1 MPDAVELVKT
11 IKKSAID
18 AMESTKPVNV
28 YFGTVESVSPLKIN
42 VEQKMVLGESQ
53 LVLTRNVTDYKMLV
67 AVDMST
73 ESTSDSHTHTFQGKT
88 QKDGEP
94 EHEHEFKGSTAGAS
108 STHSHHI
115 AGEQEIT
122 IRNSLVAGDEVL
134 LIRQQGGQK
143 YIVWDRIG
151 T

>member
-1 MPDAVELVKT
+1 MPDAIELVKT
-11 IKKSAID
+11 IKKAAID

-28 YFGTVESVSPLKIN
+28 YFGTVESASPLKIN

-53 LVLTRNVTDYKMLV
+53 LVLTRNVTDYKMRI
-67 AVDMST
+67 AVDMDT
-73 ESTSDSHTHTFQGKT
+73 ENAVDSHAHTFQGKT

-94 EHEHEFKGSTAGAS
+94 EHDHEFNGSTAGTS
-108 STHSHHI
+108 SAHSHHI

-122 IRNSLVAGDEVL
+122 IQNSLVAGDEVL
-134 LIRQQGGQK
+134 LLRQQGGQK
-143 YIVWDRIG
+143 YIIWDRIG

>member
-11 IKKSAID
+11 IKRSAID

-53 LVLTRNVTDYKMLV
+53 IVLTRNVTDYKMLI
-67 AVDMST
+67 AVDKST
-73 ESTSDSHTHTFQGKT
+73 ESTADSHTHTFQGKT

>member
-1 MPDAVELVKT
+1 MPDAVELVKI

-28 YFGTVESVSPLKIN
+28 YFGTVESASPLKIN

-53 LVLTRNVTDYKMLV
+53 LVLTRNVTDYKMLI
-67 AVDMST
+67 AVDMDT
-73 ESTSDSHTHTFQGKT
+73 ESASDSHTHTFQGKT
-88 QKDGEP
+88 QKEGEP
-94 EHEHEFKGSTAGAS
+94 EHDHEFKGSTAEVS

-134 LIRQQGGQK
+134 LVRQQGGQK